1 MTTSLNE
8 IYSPLIHSLQNCI
21 IIIMKDSEQ
30 ILLNKLA
37 NAVKIRRNEL
47 NISQEKLAEICNF
60 DRTYISLIER
70 AKRNPTYLNLEK
82 LCTGLDIKLYKLL
95 ENIDE

>member
-1 MTTSLNE
+1 MEN
-8 IYSPLIHSLQNCI
+8 
-21 IIIMKDSEQ
+21 SEQ

-37 NAVKIRRNEL
+37 NVVKIRRNEL

-82 LCTGLDIKLYKLL
+82 LCIGLDIKLYKLL
-95 ENIDE
+95 ENMDE

>member
-8 IYSPLIHSLQNCI
+8 IYSPLIYSLQNCI

>member
-1 MTTSLNE
+1 MENS
-8 IYSPLIHSLQNCI
+8 
-21 IIIMKDSEQ
+21 KQ

-37 NAVKIRRNEL
+37 NAIKNRRNEL
-47 NISQEKLAEICNF
+47 GMSQEKLAEICNF

-82 LCTGLDIKLYKLL
+82 LCIGLDIKLNKLL
-95 ENIDE
+95 EKIDE

>member
-1 MTTSLNE
+1 MENS
-8 IYSPLIHSLQNCI
+8 
-21 IIIMKDSEQ
+21 KQ
-30 ILLNKLA
+30 ILLTRLA
-37 NAVKIRRNEL
+37 KAVKTRRNEL
-47 NISQEKLAEICNF
+47 GISQEKLAEICNF

-82 LCTGLDIKLYKLL
+82 LCIGLDMKLCKLL

>member
-1 MTTSLNE
+1 MEN
-8 IYSPLIHSLQNCI
+8 
-21 IIIMKDSEQ
+21 SEQ

-37 NAVKIRRNEL
+37 NAVKIRRKEL
-47 NISQEKLAEICNF
+47 SISQEKLAEICNF

-70 AKRNPTYLNLEK
+70 AKRNPTYLNLKK
-82 LCTGLDIKLYKLL
+82 LCIGLDIKLHKLL

>member
-1 MTTSLNE
+1 MENS
-8 IYSPLIHSLQNCI
+8 
-21 IIIMKDSEQ
+21 KQ

-37 NAVKIRRNEL
+37 NAVKNRRNEL
-47 NISQEKLAEICNF
+47 GMSQEKLAEICNF

-82 LCTGLDIKLYKLL
+82 LCIGLDIKLNKLL
-95 ENIDE
+95 EKIDE

>member
-1 MTTSLNE
+1 M
-8 IYSPLIHSLQNCI
+8 
-21 IIIMKDSEQ
+21 
-30 ILLNKLA
+30 
-37 NAVKIRRNEL
+37 KIRRNEL

-82 LCTGLDIKLYKLL
+82 LCIGLDIKLYKLL
-95 ENIDE
+95 ENMDE

>member
-1 MTTSLNE
+1 
-8 IYSPLIHSLQNCI
+8 
-21 IIIMKDSEQ
+21 MKNSEQ

-37 NAVKIRRNEL
+37 DAVKTRRKEL
-47 NISQEKLAEICNF
+47 GLSQERLAEICNF

-82 LCTGLDIKLYKLL
+82 LCIGLDIKLNKLL
-95 ENIDE
+95 EKIDE